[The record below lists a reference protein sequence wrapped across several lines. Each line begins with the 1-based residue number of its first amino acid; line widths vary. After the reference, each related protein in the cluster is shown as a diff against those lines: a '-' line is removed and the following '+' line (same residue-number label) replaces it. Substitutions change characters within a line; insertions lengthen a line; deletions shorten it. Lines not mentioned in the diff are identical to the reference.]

1 MEKTALLHSPRTNP
15 EGNIEDKINHSEHTR
30 QLLYEVLKERGIK
43 SNSATGEKIDEK
55 SDIDT
60 LLQVIQIEKEK
71 NKEQGEISQVKSAS
85 DRSADVLPQKCDP
98 ISGFWWITYEF
109 YKFWFSCIVLKPFT
123 TWLGFLMYDRK

>member
-1 MEKTALLHSPRTNP
+1 MEKTALLHSLRTNP

-85 DRSADVLPQKCDP
+85 DRSADVLPQ
-98 ISGFWWITYEF
+98 
-109 YKFWFSCIVLKPFT
+109 
-123 TWLGFLMYDRK
+123 